1 MQHEELYL
9 TDIVSAA
16 DAMARFIAGMT
27 EGVFVASDIVRSA
40 VMYKLIV
47 IGEAAASLPDSF
59 RVRHPQVPW
68 VDVAAFRNKAVHHC
82 FGTDWR
88 TVWEVAVRDVPSLR
102 ALVVDILAAEFPSS
116 ASSSGP
122 G

>member
-1 MQHEELYL
+1 MPREEFYL
-9 TDIVSAA
+9 RDIVAAA
-16 DAMARFIAGMT
+16 DAIGDFIAGLT
-27 EGVFVASDIVRSA
+27 VDVFVGVDVVRSA

-47 IGEAAASLPDSF
+47 IGEAAASLPESF
-59 RVRHPQVPW
+59 RATHPQVPW
-68 VDVAAFRNKAVHHC
+68 ADVAAFRNKAVHHY

-102 ALVVDILAAEFPSS
+102 ALVADILAAEFPS
-116 ASSSGP
+116 APNSSGS